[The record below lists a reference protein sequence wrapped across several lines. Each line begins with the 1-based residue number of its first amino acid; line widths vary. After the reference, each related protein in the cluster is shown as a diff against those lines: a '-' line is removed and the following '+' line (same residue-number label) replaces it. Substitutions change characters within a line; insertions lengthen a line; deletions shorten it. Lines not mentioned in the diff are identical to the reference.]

1 MNDFLLIYRA
11 DYLNQPTGNPQEMQA
26 LTKKWMDWVSSIA
39 AQNKLTDRGNR
50 LKNTG
55 RVLKPGNVTTDGPFC
70 EMKEIIGGYSI
81 IKAESMDEAEEI
93 AKGCPVFT
101 VGGSVEVREVHV
113 L

>member
-1 MNDFLLIYRA
+1 MKDFLLLFRA
-11 DYLNQPTGNPQEMQA
+11 DYQNQPTGNPQEMQA
-26 LTKKWMDWVSSIA
+26 LTKKWMDWIGSIA

-50 LKNTG
+50 LENTG

-81 IKAESMDEAEEI
+81 IKAASMDEAEKI

-101 VGGSVEVREVHV
+101 IGGSVEVREVRT